1 MSAGRPPSAE
11 PDGPPSYRAMMF
23 GADGRM
29 VLQAVIAAE
38 GDDDAKAQALALV
51 DGHSVDLWDQLRFI
65 DRFEPDPA
73 PAQVRTIRARSS
85 DRAGMRLLPNEDL

>member
-1 MSAGRPPSAE
+1 MGTVGPPSAE
-11 PDGPPSYRAMMF
+11 PEGPPSYRAMMF

-29 VLQAVIAAE
+29 VLQAVIAAA
-38 GDDDAKAQALALV
+38 GDDAAKAQALALA

-85 DRAGMRLLPNEDL
+85 DRAGMRLRPNEDL